1 MTGVRLILKDHQWAR
16 MEPHLPGKSSD
27 PAKRYEAWGDGA
39 CALLGPEDVV
49 DGHLGIP
56 ALRTPS

>member
-1 MTGVRLILKDHQWAR
+1 